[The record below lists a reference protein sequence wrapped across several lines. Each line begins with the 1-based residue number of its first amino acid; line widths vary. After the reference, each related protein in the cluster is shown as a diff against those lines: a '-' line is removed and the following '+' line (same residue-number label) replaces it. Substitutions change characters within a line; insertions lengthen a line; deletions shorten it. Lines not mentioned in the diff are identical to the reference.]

1 MTGVCLTDD
10 DIGVNRSVSR
20 SRQASCGKI
29 GLLHATPTAPPDRPG
44 KDEGANPRH
53 SVAQDL
59 ERLLKIV
66 ERNTER
72 ISRLEDVFAL
82 QVQQREE
89 VTRELKELR
98 AYIRR
103 RRP

>member
-1 MTGVCLTDD
+1 MA
-10 DIGVNRSVSR
+10 RPRSR
-20 SRQASCGKI
+20 STRLRKTRRAK
-29 GLLHATPTAPPDRPG
+29 
-44 KDEGANPRH
+44 PRH
-53 SVAQDL
+53 SVAQNL

-82 QVQQREE
+82 HVKQREE

-98 AYIRR
+98 AYIHRR
-103 RRP
+103 RS